1 MKDYTFKING
11 NAYKVSV
18 EEAENNMLN
27 VNVNGV
33 NYSVEAEDLAPK
45 APVSRPAPRPV
56 AQPTAAPTTAPVSAT
71 PAPAAGGAAQ
81 SIKTPLPGVVLDVF
95 VKEGDAVKTG
105 QKILLLEAMKME
117 NNIEADKDGVV
128 KSIQVK
134 KGDSVQ
140 EGDVLMT
147 IA

>member
-1 MKDYTFKING
+1 MKDYTFKVNG

-33 NYSVEAEDLAPK
+33 NYSVEAENLVPQT
-45 APVSRPAPRPV
+45 PVSRPAPRP
-56 AQPTAAPTTAPVSAT
+56 ASRPAPAPQAASAPTA
-71 PAPAAGGAAQ
+71 APAAGGATQ
-81 SIKTPLPGVVLDVF
+81 SIKTPLPGVILDVF
-95 VKEGDAVKTG
+95 VKEGDTVKIG

-117 NNIEADKDGVV
+117 NNIEADKDGVI

-140 EGDVLMT
+140 EGDVLML

>member
-1 MKDYTFKING
+1 MKDYTFKVNG
-11 NAYKVSV
+11 KAYKVSV
-18 EEAENNMLN
+18 EEAENNMMN

-33 NYSVEAEDLAPK
+33 NYNVEAEDLVPK
-45 APVSRPAPRPV
+45 AAVSRPAPRPV
-56 AQPTAAPTTAPVSAT
+56 AAPQAT
-71 PAPAAGGAAQ
+71 PAAAPAAPKPAAGGAGQ
-81 SIKTPLPGVVLDVF
+81 SIKTPLPGVILDVF
-95 VKEGDAVKTG
+95 VKEGDTVKAG

-117 NNIEADKDGVV
+117 NNIEADKDGVIQ
-128 KSIQVK
+128 SIQVK